1 MTRVQLEYTLIELGI
16 LLRRDP
22 RTVSR
27 WLEGMGV
34 PIRQVGRDRV
44 VWLADLAHHVPEF
57 ERSLLV
63 QRDLGRTG

>member
-1 MTRVQLEYTLIELGI
+1 VTRVQLEYTVIELGI

-22 RTVSR
+22 RTVVR

-57 ERSLLV
+57 ERSLLL